1 MAQTLGVRLGGVGK
15 GGCPSFGIKELI
27 NDSWTDQR
35 QRPAKAVRFPRVLD
49 RWLLL
54 GARCFLTSSGRAWFP
69 LYNQKAL
76 SVTVA
81 VSLASIIY

>member
-1 MAQTLGVRLGGVGK
+1 MKDSGVHLGRGRGVVRLLGSK
-15 GGCPSFGIKELI
+15 NL

-54 GARCFLTSSGRAWFP
+54 GASCFLTSSGRAWFP
-69 LYNQKAL
+69 LYNQKAP
-76 SVTVA
+76 SVTFA